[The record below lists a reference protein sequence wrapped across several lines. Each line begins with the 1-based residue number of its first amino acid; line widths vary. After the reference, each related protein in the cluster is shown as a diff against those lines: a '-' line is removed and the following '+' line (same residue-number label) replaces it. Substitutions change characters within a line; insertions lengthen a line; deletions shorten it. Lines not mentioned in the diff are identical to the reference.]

1 MVSLLLAN
9 KADPNANSGKV
20 TGNIVETT
28 ALHVASS
35 LGHESIVET
44 LLEAEADVNAQSGD
58 FNSIRPLHLAASKGH
73 AHVAQILLDYGAEV
87 DVPVG
92 KESPETPLTI
102 AAAEGWEEVVVVLIN
117 GTLSESSCFTNIQA
131 WIFFSGHFT
140 RTWEDITVPLS
151 SSNSAMTC

>member
-1 MVSLLLAN
+1 MVELLIRRGADIELCVKPFGTPLQAACRGSAANVVSLLLNN

-20 TGNIVETT
+20 TGNMFETT
-28 ALHVASS
+28 ALHIATS

-44 LLEAEADVNAQSGD
+44 LLEAEADVNAQSGG

-87 DVPVG
+87 DAPVG
-92 KESPETPLTI
+92 TESPETPLSI

-117 GTLSESSCFTNIQA
+117 GKF
-131 WIFFSGHFT
+131 
-140 RTWEDITVPLS
+140 
-151 SSNSAMTC
+151 